1 MPISKQVEPEA
12 EESPTVDNFLT
23 EAELVSAFLST
34 ISNESERTQEKKI
47 TKTSIVRSNRHGPY
61 SSFGRS
67 SHRLEPGHPTKR

>member
-47 TKTSIVRSNRHGPY
+47 TKTSIVMDHTLVSDAAVTG
-61 SSFGRS
+61 
-67 SHRLEPGHPTKR
+67 